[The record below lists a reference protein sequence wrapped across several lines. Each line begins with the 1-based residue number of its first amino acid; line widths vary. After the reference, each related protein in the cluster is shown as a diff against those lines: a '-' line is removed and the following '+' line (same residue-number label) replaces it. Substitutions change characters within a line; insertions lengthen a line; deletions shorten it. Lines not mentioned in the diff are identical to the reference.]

1 MATVSFLASRL
12 VPSGSFWFALTG
24 GATLAR
30 DAERRGARSGYASA
44 LAAMLQTMAL
54 LGPLRFSAPLTQ
66 ALSAPLLGAMHRR
79 GRGRAALFAVCLV
92 IRLVQYAAFTAF
104 TIWILLGPK
113 AFAGSYNATI
123 GSIGV
128 LPRGLAG
135 ALLITAVTNLAAAI
149 FYSAVQIVVYRQ
161 ALERWPSAA
170 GKAAADDPGGREAAP
185 ERAGVDARAALA
197 AAAIVTS
204 VLLISHAWTVLAAA
218 SLWLAAAAVF
228 ARHGDREILR
238 VGLLLAGIVAVGTL
252 GGSLIGGLGATDA
265 GSRAVRAAL
274 LVAVAT
280 WLRLAATSS
289 GLREAFR
296 RGLLRFRRLRVAHE
310 AAELL
315 GQLESDRLL
324 AASAHALRD
333 RLRNVRLRPA
343 PVADAVLDWAARE
356 AASVRAGDFSLGGS
370 MLRLRARDAVL
381 ALSALAPSCVL
392 AAVLGG

>member
-1 MATVSFLASRL
+1 MSFLASRL

-30 DAERRGARSGYASA
+30 DAEQRGARSGYASA
-44 LAAMLQTMAL
+44 LAAMLQTVAL

-104 TIWILLGPK
+104 AIWVLLGPK
-113 AFAGSYNATI
+113 AFAGSYDATI
-123 GSIGV
+123 GWIGV
-128 LPRGLAG
+128 LPGGLAG
-135 ALLITAVTNLAAAI
+135 ALLITAVTNVAAAI
-149 FYSAVQIVVYRQ
+149 FYSAVQTVVYRR
-161 ALERWPSAA
+161 ALERWPSPA
-170 GKAAADDPGGREAAP
+170 GGTPAPRVGGRGAPP

-197 AAAIVTS
+197 AASAVTI
-204 VLLISHAWTVLAAA
+204 VLLISHAWVVLAAA
-218 SLWLAAAAVF
+218 SVWLAAAAVF

-238 VGLLLAGIVAVGTL
+238 VGLLLAAMLALGTL
-252 GGSLIGGLGATDA
+252 VASLIGDLGVSDA
-265 GSRAVRAAL
+265 ASRAARAAL

-280 WLRLAATSS
+280 WLRLAGSSS

-296 RGLLRFRRLRVAHE
+296 RGLLRFRRLRVAQE
-310 AAELL
+310 AGELL

-324 AASAHALRD
+324 ASSANSLRERLRD
-333 RLRNVRLRPA
+333 VRLRPA
-343 PVADAVLDWAARE
+343 PVADAMLDWAARE
-356 AASVRAGDFSLGGS
+356 AASVRVSNVSLGGS
-370 MLRLRARDAVL
+370 MLRLRAQDAVL
-381 ALSALAPSCVL
+381 ALSALAPSGVL